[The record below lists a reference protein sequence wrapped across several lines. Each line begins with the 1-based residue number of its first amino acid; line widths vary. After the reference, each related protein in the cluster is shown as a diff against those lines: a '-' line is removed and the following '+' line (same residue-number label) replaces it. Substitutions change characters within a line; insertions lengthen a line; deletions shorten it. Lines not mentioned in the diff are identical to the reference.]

1 MPLSIGDG
9 GNMIRS
15 VIGAAL
21 IGALAVGAA
30 PRVSAAD
37 KVVIGSVPGIAAAG
51 TYIAADKGY
60 FKDAGI
66 DVEIA
71 DLASAADAMAALAT
85 NQFQVVEG
93 GYSAGYW
100 NALAKNFPII
110 TAFERGMRPTNHKI
124 VVPPAM
130 AGKIKTVADLKGHSL
145 AVNAP
150 GSLTI
155 YEAGKMLEVAGL
167 TIKDVDVKYMPFPQM
182 LVAFRNGAVDAA
194 EDIPPFVNIGQ
205 EQGLMTAIASIDDTL
220 KPYPI
225 VSIAY
230 QINTDWAAK
239 NKDAARKFFVAIA
252 RGTRDYCQ
260 AYHHGPNRD
269 EIEDIMIKH
278 KVMTDRALLDRIP
291 WQGRDP
297 NGRMDAGTV
306 LDIQDWFFKEG
317 MITQKFPA
325 ERLIDNEYADYVA
338 KALPPFEV
346 INKNDPLPACR

>member
-1 MPLSIGDG
+1 MGMKIMTIRPLFLG
-9 GNMIRS
+9 
-15 VIGAAL
+15 V
-21 IGALAVGAA
+21 ALAACALALPQHARAA
-30 PRVSAAD
+30 A

-51 TYIAADKGY
+51 TYIADAKGY
-60 FKDAGI
+60 FREAGI

-71 DLASAADAMAALAT
+71 NLASAADAMASLST

-110 TAFERGMRPTNHKI
+110 TAFERGSRPTNHKI
-124 VVPPAM
+124 VVPPSLKD
-130 AGKIKTVADLKGHSL
+130 KIKTVADLKGHSV

-155 YEAGKMLEVAGL
+155 YELGKMLEASGL
-167 TIKDVDVKYMPFPQM
+167 TIKDVDVKYIPFPQM
-182 LVAFRNGAVDAA
+182 AVALKNGAIDAA
-194 EDIPPFVNIGQ
+194 EDIPPFVNVGI
-205 EQGLMTAIASIDDTL
+205 EQGLMHVIGSIDDTL
-220 KPYPI
+220 KPYPLA
-225 VSIAY
+225 SIAY

-239 NKDAARKFFVAIA
+239 NQDVARKFFVAIA

-260 AYHHGPNRD
+260 AYHHGPNRN
-269 EIEDIMIKH
+269 EVLDIMVKY
-278 KVMTDRALLDRIP
+278 KVMSDRALLDRIP

-317 MITQKFPA
+317 MITKKFPA
-325 ERLIDNEYADYVA
+325 SRLIDTSYADYVA
-338 KALPPFEV
+338 KTLGPFKL
-346 INKNDPLPACR
+346 INQSDPLPSCR

>member
-1 MPLSIGDG
+1 
-9 GNMIRS
+9 MIRS
-15 VIGAAL
+15 VIGAAAVA
-21 IGALAVGAA
+21 ALLAFVARPAA
-30 PRVSAAD
+30 AAD

-51 TYIAADKGY
+51 TYIADAKGY
-60 FKDAGI
+60 FKDEGI
-66 DVEIA
+66 AVDIA
-71 DLASAADAMAALAT
+71 DLASAADAMASLAT
-85 NQFQVVEG
+85 DQFNVVEG

-110 TAFERGMRPTNHKI
+110 TAFERGMRPTNHWI

-130 AGKIKTVADLKGHSL
+130 ADKIKTLSDLKGHSL

-155 YEAGKMLEVAGL
+155 YEAGKMLESVGL
-167 TIKDVDVKYMPFPQM
+167 SIKDVDVKYMPFPQM
-182 LVAFRNGAVDAA
+182 AVAFKNGAVDAA
-194 EDIPPFVNIGQ
+194 EDIPPFVNVAE
-205 EQGLMTAIASIDDTL
+205 EQGLMKPIAAIDATL
-220 KPYPI
+220 KPYPV

-239 NKDAARKFFVAIA
+239 NKDVARRFFVAIA

-260 AYHHGPNRD
+260 AYHHGPNRS
-269 EIEDIMIKH
+269 EIEDIMIKY
-278 KVMTDRALLDRIP
+278 KVMSDKALLDRIP

-297 NGRMDAGTV
+297 NGRLDAGTV

-325 ERLIDNEYADYVA
+325 ERLIDTEYGDYVA
-338 KALPPFEV
+338 KTLPPFEL
-346 INKNDPLPACR
+346 INKSDPLPSCR

>member
-1 MPLSIGDG
+1 
-9 GNMIRS
+9 MIRS
-15 VIGAAL
+15 VIGAAAVA
-21 IGALAVGAA
+21 ALLFGVAQQAV
-30 PRVSAAD
+30 AAD

-51 TYIAADKGY
+51 TYIADAKGY

-66 DVEIA
+66 EVDIA
-71 DLASAADAMAALAT
+71 DLASAADAMASLAT
-85 NQFQVVEG
+85 DQFNVVEG

-110 TAFERGMRPTNHKI
+110 TAFERGMRPTNHRI
-124 VVPPAM
+124 VVPSTM
-130 AGKIKTVADLKGHSL
+130 VDKIKTIADLKGHSF

-155 YEAGKMLEVAGL
+155 YEAGKMLETAGL

-182 LVAFRNGAVDAA
+182 AVAFKNGAVDAA
-194 EDIPPFVNIGQ
+194 EDIPPFVNVAM
-205 EQGLMTAIASIDDTL
+205 EQGLMHPIASIDETL
-220 KPYPI
+220 KPYPV
-225 VSIAY
+225 VSIVY

-239 NKDAARKFFVAIA
+239 NKDVARRFFVAIA

-269 EIEDIMIKH
+269 EIEDIMIKY
-278 KVMTDRALLDRIP
+278 KVMSDKALLDRIP

-297 NGRMDAGTV
+297 NGRLDAGTV
-306 LDIQDWFFKEG
+306 LDLQDWFFKEG

-325 ERLIDNEYADYVA
+325 DRLIDTEYADYVA
-338 KALPPFEV
+338 KTLPPFEV
-346 INKNDPLPACR
+346 INKSDKLPACR

>member
-1 MPLSIGDG
+1 
-9 GNMIRS
+9 MIRS
-15 VIGAAL
+15 VIGAA
-21 IGALAVGAA
+21 ALVGLLSATGGSRAVAE
-30 PRVSAAD
+30 D

-51 TYIAADKGY
+51 TYIADAKGY
-60 FKDAGI
+60 FRDAGI
-66 DVEIA
+66 AVDIE

-100 NALAKNFPII
+100 NALAKNLPII
-110 TAFERGMRPTNHKI
+110 TAFERGSRPTNHKI
-124 VVPPAM
+124 VVPTAL
-130 AGKIKTVADLKGHSL
+130 ADKIKTVADLKGHSL

-155 YEAGKMLEVAGL
+155 YEAGKMLEASGL

-182 LVAFRNGAVDAA
+182 SIALKNGAIDAA
-194 EDIPPFVNIGQ
+194 EDIPPFVNMAK
-205 EQGLMTAIASIDDTL
+205 EQGLLVEIASVDDTL
-220 KPYPI
+220 KPYPLA
-225 VSIAY
+225 SIGY

-239 NKDAARKFFVAIA
+239 NQGVAHKFFVAIA

-269 EIEDIMIKH
+269 EVMDIMIKY
-278 KVMTDRALLDRIP
+278 KLMSDRALLARIP

-306 LDIQDWFFKEG
+306 LDIQDWFFKQG
-317 MITQKFPA
+317 MISQKFPA
-325 ERLIDNEYADYVA
+325 ERLIDTEYADYAA
-338 KALPPFEV
+338 KTLGPFEV
-346 INKNDPLPACR
+346 INKSDTLPSCR

>member
-1 MPLSIGDG
+1 M
-9 GNMIRS
+9 MRS
-15 VIGAAL
+15 MIGAA
-21 IGALAVGAA
+21 ALLVLLAGLG
-30 PRVSAAD
+30 PRAFAAD

-51 TYIAADKGY
+51 TYIAAAKGY
-60 FKDAGI
+60 FKDAGV
-66 DVEIA
+66 DVDIE
-71 DLASAADAMAALAT
+71 DLASAADAMASLAT

-110 TAFERGMRPTNHKI
+110 SAFERGSRPTNHKI
-124 VVPPAM
+124 VISPAS
-130 AGKIKTVADLKGHSL
+130 ADKIKTLADLKGRSI

-155 YEAGKMLEVAGL
+155 YETGKMLETAGL

-182 LVAFRNGAVDAA
+182 GIALKNGAIDAA
-194 EDIPPFVNIGQ
+194 EDIPPLVNIG
-205 EQGLMTAIASIDDTL
+205 EDQGLMQEIAAIDPTL

-225 VSIAY
+225 ASIAY

-239 NKDAARKFFVAIA
+239 NKDVARRFFVAIA

-260 AYHHGPNRD
+260 AYHHGPNRG
-269 EIEDIMIKH
+269 EIEDIMIKY
-278 KVMTDRALLDRIP
+278 KVMSDRALLDRIP

-297 NGRMDAGTV
+297 NGRLDAGTV
-306 LDIQDWFFKEG
+306 LDIQDWFFKQG

-325 ERLIDNEYADYVA
+325 DRLIDTEYADYAA
-338 KALPPFEV
+338 KTLGPFVV
-346 INKNDPLPACR
+346 INKSDPLPSCR